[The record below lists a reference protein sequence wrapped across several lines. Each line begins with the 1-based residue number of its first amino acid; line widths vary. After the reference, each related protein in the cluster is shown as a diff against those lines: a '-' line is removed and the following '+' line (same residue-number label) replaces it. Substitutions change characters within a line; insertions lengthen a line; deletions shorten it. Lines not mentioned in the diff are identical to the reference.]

1 MPELSPLAV
10 ATIWSFTIE
19 LAAIVL
25 LYPSHSRIAGE
36 KATHVFFSPQDYVA
50 SETAKKLKVKF
61 PKESETAKFEP
72 FVSQYFGM
80 VKVIIGLAA
89 ASISFGGL
97 DAHGVYI
104 YTAKLLLAYS
114 IAFAL
119 LFSVTMVNFYEN
131 YLHDVTSYVPWKA
144 TIVESCGLTSLAT
157 FVLGYWYWARHL

>member
-10 ATIWSFTIE
+10 ATIWSFALE
-19 LAAIVL
+19 LGAIVVV
-25 LYPSHSRIAGE
+25 YPTHSRIGGE
-36 KATHVFFSPQDYVA
+36 KATHVFFSPQDYVT
-50 SETAKKLKVKF
+50 SEMAKKLKVKF

-72 FVSQYFGM
+72 FVPQYFGM

-97 DAHGVYI
+97 NTHCIYI

-114 IAFAL
+114 IFFAL

-131 YLHDVTSYVPWKA
+131 YREVGPSLFAQSWCFP
-144 TIVESCGLTSLAT
+144 LTFCTAT
-157 FVLGYWYWARHL
+157 F